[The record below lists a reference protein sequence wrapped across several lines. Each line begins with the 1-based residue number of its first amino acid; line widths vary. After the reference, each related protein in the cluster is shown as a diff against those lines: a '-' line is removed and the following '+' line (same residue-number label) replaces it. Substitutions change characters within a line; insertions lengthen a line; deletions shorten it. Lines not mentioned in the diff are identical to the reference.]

1 MPPNC
6 KPIYQ
11 IIKLSVANKRPRSVH
26 DSQKLL
32 ESLAD
37 NAASISSTRRS
48 LLSTS
53 LDGKPDARFAFDDTL
68 LSSHVYRKT
77 HLLPPFLHRNDDP
90 PAALSI
96 ARETGTLWFTA
107 DDSLSFDG
115 TVLRRAQSMDTLC
128 QRSKILE
135 GNPSGVDRSTQVQS
149 KENIPSECTPT
160 HVEPPALTLAE
171 SDLNNP
177 WRRKTCLWL
186 HSTSQNLERSDGGVI
201 DFTQRGM
208 KSSVFRPSNS

>member
-53 LDGKPDARFAFDDTL
+53 LDGIPDARFAFDDTL

-96 ARETGTLWFTA
+96 AQETSTLWFTA
-107 DDSLSFDG
+107 DDSLSSDG

-128 QRSKILE
+128 HRSEIPE
-135 GNPSGVDRSTQVQS
+135 GDPSRVDRSTQVQS
-149 KENIPSECTPT
+149 GEEIASGCTPI
-160 HVEPPALTLAE
+160 VEPLASVSAE
-171 SDLNNP
+171 SDLDNP
-177 WRRKTCLWL
+177 WLTKTCLFL
-186 HSTSQNLERSDGGVI
+186 ASKSHYVCIYDKKVS
-201 DFTQRGM
+201 DFTQRPM
-208 KSSVFRPSNS
+208 NHLVLLA